1 MKTPLHPVG
10 DWQAMESVAAA
21 KEIQK
26 NKLVETYRRDPV
38 RAQKY
43 LDIDM
48 LQNQNPRK
56 EALEVVGA
64 G

>member
-26 NKLVETYRRDPV
+26 NKLVETYRRYLME
-38 RAQKY
+38 AQRY
-43 LDIDM
+43 LDTDK

>member
-10 DWQAMESVAAA
+10 DWQAMEPVAAT

-26 NKLVETYRRDPV
+26 NKLVETYRHNPV
-38 RAQKY
+38 REQRY
-43 LDIDM
+43 LDIDK

-56 EALEVVGA
+56 KALEVVGA
-64 G
+64 R

>member
-10 DWQAMESVAAA
+10 DWQAMEPVAAA

-26 NKLVETYRRDPV
+26 NKLVETYRRNPV
-38 RAQKY
+38 SAQRY
-43 LDIDM
+43 LDIDK

-56 EALEVVGA
+56 EALEMVEA
-64 G
+64 

>member
-26 NKLVETYRRDPV
+26 NKLVSRR
-38 RAQKY
+38 
-43 LDIDM
+43 
-48 LQNQNPRK
+48 NPNP
-56 EALEVVGA
+56 AFPLEIN
-64 G
+64 

>member
-1 MKTPLHPVG
+1 MKNPLHPVG

-26 NKLVETYRRDPV
+26 NKLVKTYRRNPV
-38 RAQKY
+38 SAQRY
-43 LDIDM
+43 LDIDK

-56 EALEVVGA
+56 EALEMVKA
-64 G
+64 